1 MPGNRSV
8 VHGCSN
14 IGDLNTGVSLHN
26 SPVLK
31 ESARYFVCDF
41 AICSIQVLC
50 FGPAS
55 NIDAWL

>member
-1 MPGNRSV
+1 MPGKRFV

-14 IGDLNTGVSLHN
+14 IADLNTGVSLHN

-31 ESARYFVCDF
+31 ESAQYFIGDF

-55 NIDAWL
+55 I

>member
-26 SPVLK
+26 SSVLK
-31 ESARYFVCDF
+31 ESARYFVSDF
-41 AICSIQVLC
+41 AICSIQVL
-50 FGPAS
+50 S